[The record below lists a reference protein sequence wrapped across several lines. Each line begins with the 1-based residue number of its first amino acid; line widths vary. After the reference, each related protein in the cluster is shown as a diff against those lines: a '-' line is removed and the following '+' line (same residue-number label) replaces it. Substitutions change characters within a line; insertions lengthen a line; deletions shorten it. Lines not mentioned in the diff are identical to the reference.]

1 MCACNTGFSGWCGNN
16 WRIERG
22 QHEQLYLEGVRYPL
36 DELYFE
42 LYQKSIKKHIFEKRD
57 KAEEV

>member
-42 LYQKSIKKHIFEKRD
+42 LYQKTHFR
-57 KAEEV
+57 KAG